1 MRKIHLLLLIIWTLL
16 FSACKDKAFKEFES
30 GDYIL
35 GYSVIIDN
43 SYTIGN
49 REFVI
54 PELPCGLYLYFDS
67 ADDSSYFPVL
77 DYQGRFEDV
86 SFYPVYGIKRIFEN
100 EDCLEIETINGFFSI
115 NLSSVNEAKRI
126 DKSDGILLY
135 DFSSI
140 KEKAVSKYVSDIF
153 GIQSKQLLR
162 KYNVD
167 FATPL
172 INGIVWAGKTSEDVY
187 FGKTIY
193 SYFAIQ
199 RSEIIYFHNE
209 QEFNLFCKENIK
221 DKSLILSSKYMYR

>member
-16 FSACKDKAFKEFES
+16 FSNCKDKLFKEFES
-30 GDYIL
+30 EDYIL

-54 PELPCGLYLYFDS
+54 PELPCGLYLYFDPT
-67 ADDSSYFPVL
+67 DDSSYFPVL
-77 DYQGRFEDV
+77 DYQGRFEDAT
-86 SFYPVYGIKRIFEN
+86 FYPYYGIKRIFEN
-100 EDCLEIETINGFFSI
+100 EDCLEIETIDGFFSI
-115 NLSSVNEAKRI
+115 NLSSINEVKQI
-126 DKSDGILLY
+126 DKLNGGLVY
-135 DFSSI
+135 DFSNI
-140 KEKAVSKYVSDIF
+140 KENASSKYVSDIF
-153 GIQSKQLLR
+153 GIQSKRLL
-162 KYNVD
+162 KNYKVD

-172 INGIVWAGKTSEDVY
+172 INGIVWVGKTPEDVY

-193 SYFAIQ
+193 SYFAIK

-209 QEFNLFCKENIK
+209 QEFNLFCKKNIK